1 MGSAQMR
8 LVVTGLSE
16 GVPNHPLQS
25 RPAPSVYA
33 LAVKTN
39 GVLGMGV
46 DRSRS
51 RIAPATKASLLSN
64 ACGGFPPP
72 KIASEAL
79 LTDLSRGLIRDNHV
93 RNFEDKSRDLEKIIG
108 SQAGLVCGLSVQ

>member
-25 RPAPSVYA
+25 SPAPSVYA

-46 DRSRS
+46 ARRRS
-51 RIAPATKASLLSN
+51 RIAPATKDNLLSN
-64 ACGGFPPP
+64 ACAGFPPP

-79 LTDLSRGLIRDNHV
+79 LYRLESQPDSQYSRTKFCGQR
-93 RNFEDKSRDLEKIIG
+93 RDL
-108 SQAGLVCGLSVQ
+108 ANYW